1 MALLRHSWRNLWRNR
16 NRTAITLAAIAL
28 NTAILISTYAL
39 MDGLLTRA
47 VSYATN
53 LIVGEAQIHG
63 AGYREDRSIYKTVPD
78 PAAIA
83 ELAQRRGIGA
93 VRRSYCYGLTSTG
106 TKSAG
111 ALFWGIDPSVER
123 EVFSLADHLEE
134 GRFLPDRAEKG
145 IVLGRKLARSLHAG
159 IGSEIVVILQAADG
173 SLGNEIYTVTGIM
186 KITGESFDRSAAILH
201 IEDLREIAVLGDR
214 VHEIAFNTG
223 GRLDPE
229 EIRERLG
236 PIGGEFR
243 SWREILPAL
252 SEMVRV
258 SGVVVWIFALI
269 FLLAGALGVMNTM
282 LMATFERFREFGILK
297 AIGASPWR
305 IVRSVAAEAL
315 LLVFIATMIGAAAGL
330 AGAWYLREIGIDT
343 ERWAPSLTA
352 AGVAFDPVW
361 RAAITF
367 PGIAAPVIA
376 MWVVCVAAALYPA
389 SIAARL
395 KPVHA
400 MRGK

>member
-16 NRTAITLAAIAL
+16 NRTTITLAAIAL

-39 MDGLLTRA
+39 MDGLLKRA
-47 VSYATN
+47 VSYATD

-63 AGYREDRSIYKTVPD
+63 AGYREDRSIYKTVTD
-78 PAAIA
+78 PAAIIESA
-83 ELAQRRGIGA
+83 RRNGIGA
-93 VRRSYCYGLTSTG
+93 APRSYCYGLTSTG

-111 ALFWGIDPSVER
+111 ALFWGVDPSAER
-123 EVFSLADHLEE
+123 KVFHLADHVDE
-134 GRFLPDRAEKG
+134 GSFLSGRAGKG
-145 IVLGRKLARSLHAG
+145 IVLGRKLARSLHAR

-173 SLGNEIYTVTGIM
+173 SLGNDIYMVTGIM
-186 KITGESFDRSAAILH
+186 KVTGESFDRSAAILH
-201 IEDLREIAVLGDR
+201 IDDLREIAVLGDR
-214 VHEIAFNTG
+214 VHEIALNTG

-229 EIRERLG
+229 EIRARLG
-236 PIGGEFR
+236 PVDGEFR
-243 SWREILPAL
+243 SWHEILPAL

-297 AIGASPWR
+297 AVGASPWR
-305 IVRSVAAEAL
+305 IVRSVAAEAS
-315 LLVFIATMIGAAAGL
+315 LLVFIATMIGVAAGL
-330 AGAWYLREIGIDT
+330 AGAWYLKEIGIDT

-367 PGIAAPVIA
+367 PGVVAPVVA
-376 MWVVCVAAALYPA
+376 MWVACIVAALYPA

-395 KPVHA
+395 EPVHA